1 MPNKNNNAADM
12 GEGNISKLL
21 FRFSM
26 PAILAMVV
34 MASYNI
40 VDTFFVGRLGSE
52 AIAALSVSFPIQ
64 MLLGAV
70 AIGTGVGA
78 ASLISRSLG
87 AGKEEDAAIAV
98 GQVFL
103 LALALG
109 LGAMIF
115 GYFQLRPT
123 LKLFGATPEILE
135 LTMDYMSVI
144 VNGAV
149 LLFLI
154 LMLNHVVRSEGN
166 AILPMKVMI
175 ISALTNIIL
184 DPIFIFVLDM
194 GVRGAAVATVLAKV
208 IGVSILL
215 RYYLSGK
222 SNLAVRLRHLRPD
235 WRIIY
240 DIYRVGLPSL
250 IIHMSANISIII
262 VNRILGGFG
271 YIPIAVMGLVVRFQ
285 MFGFMPVIGVAQGL
299 LPIIGFNFGAGKYD
313 RIREALLKA
322 AGAATVFV
330 TVTGLAFFI
339 FPGFFLSIFS
349 SDEQLLSS
357 GVPAVRIMV
366 LMYPLLGAQTISIV
380 FFQAVGKGMSS
391 LVLSLLRQFLLY
403 IPFIIVMPYY
413 FGLTGIWMATPVA
426 DMLAFIVT
434 IILVLRELNRMGI
447 PLYTHNLAAKE

>member
-1 MPNKNNNAADM
+1 MSNKNNNAAGM
-12 GEGNISKLL
+12 GEEDISKLL

-26 PAILAMVV
+26 PAILAMAV

-40 VDTFFVGRLGSE
+40 VDTIFVGRLGSE

-87 AGKEEDAAIAV
+87 AEKEEDAAIAV
-98 GQVFL
+98 GQIFL
-103 LALALG
+103 LAMALG
-109 LGAMIF
+109 LGAMLLGF
-115 GYFQLRPT
+115 FKLRPM
-123 LKLFGATPEILE
+123 LILFGATPEILE
-135 LTMDYMSVI
+135 LTVDYMSVI

-154 LMLNHVVRSEGN
+154 LMLNHVVRAEGN
-166 AILPMKVMI
+166 SILPMKVMI
-175 ISALTNIIL
+175 ISALTNIVL

-208 IGVSILL
+208 VGVFLLL

-222 SNLAVRLRHLRPD
+222 SNLTVRFRHLRPD

-250 IIHMSANISIII
+250 IIQMSANISIII

-271 YIPIAVMGLVVRFQ
+271 YIPIAIMGLVVRFQ
-285 MFGFMPVIGVAQGL
+285 MFGFMPVIGIAQGL
-299 LPIIGFNFGAGKYD
+299 LPIIGFNFGAGKYP

-322 AGAATVFV
+322 AGAGTVFV
-330 TVTGLAFFI
+330 TITGLAFFI
-339 FPGFFLSIFS
+339 FPEFFLRIFS
-349 SDEQLLSS
+349 SDEQLISTA
-357 GVPAVRIMV
+357 VPAVRIMV
-366 LMYPLLGAQTISIV
+366 LMYPLLGAQTISII

-403 IPFIIVMPYY
+403 IPFIIVLPYY
-413 FGLTGIWMATPVA
+413 FGLTGIWVATPLA

-434 IILVLRELNRMGI
+434 IMLVLRELNRMGI
-447 PLYTHNLAAKE
+447 PLYRNKI